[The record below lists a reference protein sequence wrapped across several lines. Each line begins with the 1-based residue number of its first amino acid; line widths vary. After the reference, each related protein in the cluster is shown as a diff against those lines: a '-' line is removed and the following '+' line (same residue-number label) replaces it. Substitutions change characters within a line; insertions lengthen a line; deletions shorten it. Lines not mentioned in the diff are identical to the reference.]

1 MTPSCRG
8 DACVALSSSL
18 SDLGAG
24 LWTEGVPPSKRA
36 EGAHAAEP
44 AKATATY
51 AQTTRTRVP
60 GSSNTTYEPS

>member
-1 MTPSCRG
+1 M
-8 DACVALSSSL
+8 
-18 SDLGAG
+18 GAG

-51 AQTTRTRVP
+51 LPDNANKAL